1 MINHDLRIIII
12 ATPKVCSTSF
22 SKTFGISHHHI
33 TMDRAKIEYAPYWQ
47 SYFKFAFVRNP
58 MDKLISAYDGNRNG
72 ETENKTLEELC
83 FLLLHNPFYFLY
95 HGFHPQSHYVSNPD
109 ELDFIGRF
117 ENLEKDWAKLC
128 QLIHFN
134 MPLRHSNR
142 SKIRLESLDQYYTPQ
157 VCASVA
163 KVYKKDFALFGYD
176 YPLPLV
182 KD

>member
-1 MINHDLRIIII
+1 MINHDLKIIII

-33 TMDRAKIEYAPYWQ
+33 SMDQAKVEYAPYWK

-58 MDKLISAYDGNRNG
+58 MDKLISSFDGNVNG
-72 ETENKTLEELC
+72 ETTGKTLEELC

-95 HGFHPQSHYVSNPD
+95 HGFHPQSHYVSDPE
-109 ELDFIGRF
+109 ELDFVGRY
-117 ENLEKDWAKLC
+117 EHLDRDWTKLC

-134 MPLRHSNR
+134 MPLHHTNS
-142 SKIRLESLDQYYTPQ
+142 SQHRLEHRKQYFTPQ
-157 VCASVA
+157 ICAAVA
-163 KVYKKDFALFGYD
+163 QVYKKDFAMFDYD
-176 YPLPLV
+176 YPLPNL